1 MGKNIDKNVS
11 ENLSRK
17 YSQKLLDHAKK
28 SSTDMFKTISKRSIQ
43 KTVREA
49 TVHSLDNKIA
59 NKIRKVSKN
68 SQQNNSETVTNEHD
82 KEIPKQRYIS
92 PEERQENIDELR
104 LKHWNNGISKNHNKS
119 FKNFITK

>member
-49 TVHSLDNKIA
+49 TVHSFDNKIA

-104 LKHWNNGISKNHNKS
+104 LKYWNNGISKNHNKS